1 MSVESQEKIQT
12 GLCVFFWC
20 IGAFFVLIRGP
31 LLNLCGSN
39 VLGLDFL
46 TIIIAYLFIFY
57 GPKGAG
63 AFALG
68 QGFLMDTFS
77 CSVDGLF
84 VFLYLFILALIY
96 LGSRF
101 FDIETAVG
109 QIALVSLTVLMKEIM
124 FFVLAAFFFHNFFSY
139 NAFMWISILSVVV
152 TGVVT
157 PVLFRIFDRLRVS

>member
-1 MSVESQEKIQT
+1 MFVEPQEKIQT

-39 VLGLDFL
+39 VLGLDL
-46 TIIIAYLFIFY
+46 WTIITAYLFIFY

-63 AFALG
+63 AFAIG
-68 QGFLMDTFS
+68 QGLLMETFS

-84 VFLYLFILALIY
+84 IFLYLFVLALLY

-109 QIALVSLTVLMKEIM
+109 QVALVSLTVLMKEIM
-124 FFVLAAFFFHNFFSY
+124 FFVLAEFFFHSFFSY
-139 NAFMWISILSVVV
+139 NTFMWISILSVVV
-152 TGVVT
+152 TGFVT
-157 PVLFRIFDRLRVS
+157 PVFFRIFDRMRVS